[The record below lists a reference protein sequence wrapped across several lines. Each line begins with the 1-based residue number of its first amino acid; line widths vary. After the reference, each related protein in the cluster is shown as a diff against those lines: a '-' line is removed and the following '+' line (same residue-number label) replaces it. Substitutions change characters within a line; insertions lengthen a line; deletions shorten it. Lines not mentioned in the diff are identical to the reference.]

1 MKRAIVRAL
10 VPAVLVLGLSAAPA
24 EADSVTSATFTGV
37 VKTAVPLTYTTVITD
52 IEFTTTLCLEEAVH
66 VGKTPTKPPVTTGT
80 CKIATKGTFIG
91 NCAFGLGN
99 TAGTYT
105 DSLGQ
110 TFQIFLGFVAVT
122 PTWTPTANFIKPQ
135 TGQFGTGAGEG
146 TWTPDPVQCA
156 GPGTTTVPV
165 TAQFAFTLI

>member
-1 MKRAIVRAL
+1 MQRAL
-10 VPAVLVLGLSAAPA
+10 VRSVLPVVLVLGLSAAPA
-24 EADSVTSATFTGV
+24 QADSVTSVTFTGV
-37 VKTAVPLTYTTVITD
+37 VTTTAPLTATTVITD
-52 IEFTTTLCLEEAVH
+52 ISFTTTLCLEEAVH
-66 VGKTPTKPPVTTGT
+66 VGKPKPLVTPGT

-156 GPGTTTVPV
+156 GPGTTTAPV